1 MALGPLEIVVIG
13 FPTVEPGQE
22 VAEAL
27 AGTEMQGDLR
37 VIDSLVI
44 TKSAAGEVAMA
55 DVADIVGIEDLA
67 AHLVANDMMGLLSD
81 DDVAECGQLL
91 DAGTCAVAILV
102 EHLWARDLAEAVRH
116 SSGQLVAAARIPH
129 EQVEEVEAALA
140 AGVAISPS

>member
-13 FPTVEPGQE
+13 FPTVEPGQD

-27 AGTEMQGDLR
+27 AGTEMRGDLR

-55 DVADIVGIEDLA
+55 DVADIVGIEDQA

-81 DDVAECGQLL
+81 DDVVECGQLL

-102 EHLWARDLAEAVRH
+102 EHLWARDLA
-116 SSGQLVAAARIPH
+116 
-129 EQVEEVEAALA
+129 
-140 AGVAISPS
+140 